1 MNFRAAMFTTVAGVA
16 LVLRAADERAPSGLP
31 VNVKEMRSSEF
42 TSEQYFD
49 PPNEQKLKLRL
60 SGASVAPLPD
70 GLQEVSEVRI
80 ELFNTNGLT
89 RAVAGAPSC
98 EFQPFKGVA
107 SSSGQLKMESGDG
120 KFHMEGKGFL
130 WQRNEMTLI
139 LSNHVHTVLQ
149 MGVTNSFF
157 KL

>member
-1 MNFRAAMFTTVAGVA
+1 MTVTSS
-16 LVLRAADERAPSGLP
+16 P
-31 VNVKEMRSSEF
+31 RS
-42 TSEQYFD
+42 
-49 PPNEQKLKLRL
+49 
-60 SGASVAPLPD
+60 ASSSARS
-70 GLQEVSEVRI
+70 VS
-80 ELFNTNGLT
+80 NW
-89 RAVAGAPSC
+89 A
-98 EFQPFKGVA
+98 VA

-130 WQRNEMTLI
+130 WQQNEMTLI